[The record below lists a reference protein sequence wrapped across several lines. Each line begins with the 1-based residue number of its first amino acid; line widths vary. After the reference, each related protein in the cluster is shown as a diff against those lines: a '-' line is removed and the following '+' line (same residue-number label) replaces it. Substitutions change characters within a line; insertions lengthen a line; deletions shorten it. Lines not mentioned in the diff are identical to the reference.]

1 MDLPDDR
8 PGGGAPQPEAV
19 LPWHARAT
27 DDVLAALGATRAGLS
42 AAEAQ
47 ARLARAGRNRLTAAP
62 SRGAAAR
69 LAAQFAN
76 LLILVLIG
84 AAVIAAIVGDL
95 KDAAVILLVVIANA
109 AIGYVQEGRAERAL
123 AAISAMLSPGATVLR
138 DGHRRAIAAEEIVP
152 GDIVVLEPGDRV
164 PADLRLI
171 ETRALAI
178 EEAALTGESVA
189 ATKQPEPA
197 APDAPLGDR
206 HSAAFA
212 GTIVAAGAGLGVVTA
227 TGDET
232 EVGRIG
238 RAMRETVSPVSPLV
252 RRMSEFSRRLT
263 VMMLAIG
270 ILAFA
275 WGVLVIGIPGA
286 EMAFA
291 AVALFVAA
299 IPEGLP
305 TILTVTLAI
314 GVQRMAARRAIVR
327 RMPAVEALGSV
338 DTICTDKTGTLT
350 ANVMTVRAIMAQE
363 GRFGVTG
370 EGYAPRGAV
379 EDEAGADVSFA
390 LPGGVVLLA
399 RASALCNDADIVDDA
414 GGWTVAGD
422 PMEGALLAFAVKAGA
437 ATARE
442 AWPRRDAIPFDPAQR
457 VMATLHH
464 DAGGAAL
471 MVLKGAPEAVLA
483 RCADVPADAVAE
495 VARLGAEGMRVIAF
509 AERSLPHRTAVLE
522 AEDAAS
528 GLTFLGLCGLIDPPR
543 QEAAEAVAAMRAAGI
558 TVKMI
563 TGDHPGT
570 ATAIARAV
578 GIAEAPRAIEGAAF
592 EAIAVA
598 DRPAAAAAHDVF
610 ARVSPLGK
618 LALVDALQARG
629 HTVAMTGDGVN
640 DAVALKRAD
649 IGVAMGRGGTEAA
662 RQAASIVLADDN
674 FATIAAAVREG
685 RHIYDNLR
693 KAILFLLPVNGG
705 ECLAVLASIIFGTT
719 MPITPLQI
727 LWVNM
732 VSSAILAMGL
742 AFEPE
747 EPDLMQ
753 RPPRPRNAAL
763 LDRFLFWRV
772 VLVSVLFLA
781 GINIAFHGMLA
792 AGAEL
797 EAARTAA
804 VCALVAMETWYLF
817 SVRFLRATSL
827 TLARAFGTRAVWA
840 SLIGVFA
847 SQALFV
853 WAPPLHVLFDTR
865 ALGPWPLLLAA
876 GLGAAVFLI
885 LEAEKALLRRRG

>member
-1 MDLPDDR
+1 VTDHGSD
-8 PGGGAPQPEAV
+8 GGAPREDAV
-19 LPWHARAT
+19 APWHAREA
-27 DDVLAALGATRAGLS
+27 DAVLAALGATRAGLS
-42 AAEAQ
+42 AAEAE
-47 ARLARAGRNRLTAAP
+47 ARLARAGRNALTAAP
-62 SRGAAAR
+62 PRGAFAR

-109 AIGYVQEGRAERAL
+109 AIGFVQEGRAERAL

-138 DGHRRAIAAEEIVP
+138 DGRRRAIAAEEVVL

-197 APDAPLGDR
+197 AADAPLGDR

-227 TGDET
+227 TGDGT

-238 RAMRETVSPVSPLV
+238 RAMRETASPVTPLV
-252 RRMSEFSRRLT
+252 RRMGEFSRRLT
-263 VMMLAIG
+263 VTMLVIG

-275 WGVLVIGIPGA
+275 WGVLVIGIPPG

-305 TILTVTLAI
+305 TILTITLAI

-350 ANVMTVRAIMAQE
+350 ANVMTVRAIVAAE

-370 EGYAPRGAV
+370 DGYAPRGAI
-379 EDEAGADVSFA
+379 EDRAGADVSFA
-390 LPGGVVLLA
+390 LPGGVARLA
-399 RASALCNDADIVDDA
+399 RAAALCNDADLVDEA
-414 GGWTVAGD
+414 GQWSVAGD
-422 PMEGALLAFAVKAGA
+422 PMEGALLAFAAKAGA
-437 ATARE
+437 AGARE
-442 AWPRRDAIPFDPAQR
+442 AWARRDVIPFDPALR

-471 MVLKGAPEAVLA
+471 LVLKGAPEAVLA
-483 RCADVPADAVAE
+483 RCADVPGGAAAE

-509 AERSLPHRTAVLE
+509 AEAALPHRTTTLE
-522 AEDAAS
+522 AEDAAA
-528 GLTFLGLCGLIDPPR
+528 GLAFLGLCGLIDPPR
-543 QEAAEAVAAMRAAGI
+543 QEVAEAVAVMHAAGI

-570 ATAIARAV
+570 AAAIARAV

-592 EAIAVA
+592 EAIAAA
-598 DRPAAAAAHDVF
+598 DQPDAAAAHDVF

-662 RQAASIVLADDN
+662 RQAAAIVLADDN

-705 ECLAVLASIIFGTT
+705 ECLAVLASILLGTT

-732 VSSAILAMGL
+732 VSSAILAMSL

-747 EPDLMQ
+747 EPDLMR
-753 RPPRPRNAAL
+753 RPPRPRGAAL
-763 LDRFLFWRV
+763 LDRFLLWRI

-792 AGAEL
+792 AGAGL

-817 SVRFLRATSL
+817 SVRFLRATAL

-840 SLIGVFA
+840 SLAGVLA

-853 WAPPLHVLFDTR
+853 WAPPLQALFDTR
-865 ALGPWPLLLAA
+865 ALGAGPLLLAA
-876 GLGAAVFLI
+876 GLGAAVFVI
-885 LEAEKALLRRRG
+885 LEAEKAVLRH